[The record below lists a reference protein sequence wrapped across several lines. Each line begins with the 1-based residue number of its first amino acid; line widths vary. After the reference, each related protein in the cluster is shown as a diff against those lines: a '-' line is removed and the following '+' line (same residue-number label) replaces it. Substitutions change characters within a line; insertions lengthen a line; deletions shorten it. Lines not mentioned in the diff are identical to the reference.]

1 MNTSWLRRIRH
12 LFRRKAIVLM
22 YHRIA
27 DLEIDPW
34 ELAVSPENFEEQLKV
49 LKQWYKAVP
58 VNELV
63 TQLHSGSI
71 THKSVCLTF
80 DDGYRDN
87 YLFAKPLL
95 EKYQCPAVFYIPTQY
110 IGQEKKF
117 WWDELQEIILTS
129 GKLPQSL
136 SVMIDK
142 EQFEYTIDHEA
153 QLTPEQWNKH
163 KVWVWPVEPPTRRCG
178 LYLALWEKLKP
189 LPYLQIQLVLNHIK
203 TWAAF
208 NQAPGTEDFPM
219 TGEQLANLTDH
230 PWITTGIHTVS
241 HPALSFHSKSVQQD
255 EITTSRLYLDSYRGK
270 PSDSIAF
277 PYGDY
282 NDLTLSVVQEQQLKA
297 AFTTEAISVTSKAN
311 PFRLGRFQV
320 KNWSGHEFA
329 AHLSRWI
336 KEY

>member
-1 MNTSWLRRIRH
+1 
-12 LFRRKAIVLM
+12 M

-27 DLEIDPW
+27 DVEIDPW

-49 LKQWYKAVP
+49 LKHLYKPVP

-63 TQLHSGSI
+63 AQLHSRTI
-71 THKSVCLTF
+71 LHKSVCLTF

-110 IGQEKKF
+110 IGDKKKF

-136 SVMIDK
+136 SVIINE
-142 EQFEYTIDHEA
+142 EQFNYAIDHEA
-153 QLTPEQWNKH
+153 QMTPELWNKH
-163 KVWVWPVEPPTRRCG
+163 KVWTWPYEPPTRRCG

-189 LPYLQIQLVLNHIK
+189 LPYRQIQEVLNHIK
-203 TWAAF
+203 TWAGF
-208 NQAPGTEDFPM
+208 KQAPGTEDFPM
-219 TGEQLANLTDH
+219 SGEQLADLTDH

-241 HPALSFHSKSVQQD
+241 HPALSFHSKTVQQD
-255 EITTSRLYLDSYRGK
+255 EITGSRRYLNDYQEK
-270 PSDSIAF
+270 QPDTIAY

-282 NDLTLSVVQEQQLKA
+282 NDLTLSVVKEQRLKA
-297 AFTTEAISVTSKAN
+297 AFTTEAISVTRNAN

-320 KNWSGHEFA
+320 KNWNGQEFT
-329 AHLSRWI
+329 AHLSRWVY
-336 KEY
+336 EF

>member
-1 MNTSWLRRIRH
+1 
-12 LFRRKAIVLM
+12 M

-27 DLEIDPW
+27 DVDIDPW

-49 LKQWYKAVP
+49 LKQLYKPVP
-58 VNELV
+58 VSALV

-71 THKSVCLTF
+71 LPKSVCLTF

-95 EKYQCPAVFYIPTQY
+95 EKHQCPAVFYIPTQY
-110 IGQEKKF
+110 IGQQKKF

-136 SVMIDK
+136 SVIINKERFTYSIDN
-142 EQFEYTIDHEA
+142 EA
-153 QLTPEQWNKH
+153 QLTPEEWNRH
-163 KVWVWPVEPPTRRCG
+163 KVWVWPDEPPTRRCG

-189 LPYLQIQLVLNHIK
+189 LPYQQIQVVLDYIK
-203 TWAAF
+203 AWAGF
-208 NQAPGTEDFPM
+208 TQAPGTEDFPM
-219 TGEQLANLTDH
+219 TGEQLAGLTDH

-255 EITTSRLYLDSYRGK
+255 EITGSRRYLDTYRGK
-270 PSDSIAF
+270 PSDTIAY

-282 NDLTLSVVQEQQLKA
+282 NDLTLSVVQEQRLKA
-297 AFTTEAISVTSKAN
+297 AFTTEAIAVTRKAN
-311 PFRLGRFQV
+311 LFRLGRFQV
-320 KNWSGHEFA
+320 KNWSGPEFT
-329 AHLSRWI
+329 AHLSRWVQ
-336 KEY
+336 EF